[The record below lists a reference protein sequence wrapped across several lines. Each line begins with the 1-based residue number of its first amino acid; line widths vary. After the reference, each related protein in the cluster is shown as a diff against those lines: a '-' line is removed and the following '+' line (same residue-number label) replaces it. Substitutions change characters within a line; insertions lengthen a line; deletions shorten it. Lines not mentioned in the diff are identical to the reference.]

1 MTSIKN
7 DKEVKEKNQK
17 STPISPD
24 ILEMVSFDVD
34 FEIPAKKEYQIEV
47 EIEEIT
53 KYKIDKSDFKRL
65 FLNSLE
71 EIKNY

>member
-24 ILEMVSFDVD
+24 ILEMVSFDID
-34 FEIPAKKEYQIEV
+34 FETPTKKEYQIEV
-47 EIEEIT
+47 EIGKIT
-53 KYKIDKSDFKRL
+53 KHEINKSDFEGL
-65 FLNSLE
+65 F
-71 EIKNY
+71 